1 MSNEPVHGNEPD
13 ELFDISLEE
22 GAPRPG
28 MICSICGSENH
39 RTSDHPRQEQRG
51 APRPG
56 AQCAVCNSENHT
68 TSECPRTRK

>member
-1 MSNEPVHGNEPD
+1 VSNERD

-28 MICSICGSENH
+28 QTCRICGSENH
-39 RTSDHPRQEQRG
+39 VTSRHPREEERG

-56 AQCAVCNSENHT
+56 AQCALCNSENHT
-68 TSECPRTRK
+68 TSECPNTRR